1 MFLHVQCAPIGLP
14 NRSDEATGGPVVRKN
29 SGDPQFIHV
38 TDHRAGSASIM
49 RVRDLNGCCG
59 PAPAPRIR
67 RQGPG
72 CAVHREHHARSHP
85 QSSRGAQRTR
95 AGLDPA
101 RRRTGLRKSLG
112 GVCEG
117 RYKHRSACGRA
128 LRSRCQFVHE
138 VLERPNGGDN
148 FEGLGVESG
157 RMIGQARRLTSSN

>member
-38 TDHRAGSASIM
+38 TDHRAGSATIM

-72 CAVHREHHARSHP
+72 CACTPCQKPPSKLSRS
-85 QSSRGAQRTR
+85 TTNT
-95 AGLDPA
+95 GLDPA